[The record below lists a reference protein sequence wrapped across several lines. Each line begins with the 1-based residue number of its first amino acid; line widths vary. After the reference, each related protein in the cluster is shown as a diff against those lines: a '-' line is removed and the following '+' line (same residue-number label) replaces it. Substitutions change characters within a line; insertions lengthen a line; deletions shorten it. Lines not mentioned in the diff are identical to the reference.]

1 MQNTDKC
8 SEKDQFLM
16 KSASSEN
23 SQPALRVTV
32 LGHSLSLPQLVPV
45 GLFASGQTTKGFTLG
60 LEGEGTAV
68 DVLFL

>member
-1 MQNTDKC
+1 
-8 SEKDQFLM
+8 M

-23 SQPALRVTV
+23 SQPALRVTM
-32 LGHSLSLPQLVPV
+32 LSHSLSLPQLVPV